1 MNFFVFLR
9 LGIIK
14 TKNEEPD
21 LSKQSKIMIL
31 SVWKNFSTQRQF
43 CDFKTKYF
51 QNEYLCLFKTR
62 YNKNQKVGARFIKTV
77 QNIDFWVCGKNFPH
91 T

>member
-9 LGIIK
+9 LDIIK

-31 SVWKNFSTQRQF
+31 SVWKKFSTQRQF

-51 QNEYLCLFKTR
+51 QYEYLCLFKTR
-62 YNKNQKVGARFIKTV
+62 YIKNQKVGARFIKTM
-77 QNIDFWVCGKNFPH
+77 QNNDF
-91 T
+91 